1 MTFHPA
7 VHANHTYVAAHD
19 EAYAHILRAL
29 QLGKYRTGERLITEA
44 IAAEIGTSRM
54 PVREAL
60 RRLAAEGLVTLRAN
74 RGATVNAPDLKEMQ
88 EVFEMRAVL
97 EGLAVRLAVPQLTS
111 ADLRR
116 LEMLL
121 EAMEPRSELQADWTS
136 AHRQFHEVLCAKS
149 DAPRLMHQISCLHSV
164 VEPHM
169 RVWASM
175 DGRHVGTREHH
186 DSLLAVIRQGDPV
199 ACEQAMREHVLAT
212 VPDLMKHMQSLQG
225 GSHFPV
231 PSAVA

>member
-1 MTFHPA
+1 MRLSP
-7 VHANHTYVAAHD
+7 VIDIDHALVAAHD
-19 EAYAHILRAL
+19 EAYAYILGAL
-29 QLGKYRTGERLITEA
+29 RSGKYRTGERLIAET
-44 IAAEIGTSRM
+44 IAGEIGTSRM

-74 RGATVNAPDLKEMQ
+74 RGATVNAPDIKEMQ

-97 EGLAVRLAVPQLTS
+97 EGLAVRLAVPQLTP

-121 EAMEPRSELQADWTS
+121 EAMEPRSELQADWTT
-136 AHRQFHEVLCAKS
+136 AHRQFHEALCARS
-149 DAPRLMHQISCLHSV
+149 DSPRLMRQISSLHSL

-169 RVWASM
+169 RTWASM

-186 DSLLAVIRQGDPV
+186 DSLLDVIRQGDPA
-199 ACEQAMREHVLAT
+199 ACEAAMRQHVMAT
-212 VPDLMKHMQSLQG
+212 VPDLIKHMASTSG
-225 GSHFPV
+225 P
-231 PSAVA
+231 